1 VQVLHSCGG
10 LKAPAIAEGMTRH
23 GDPVA
28 NSYASDFFWSGE
40 HLLPPEQWGGHN
52 MTQSSLGHFI
62 QFNEAPR
69 FILILKDSLVAGW

>member
-40 HLLPPEQWGGHN
+40 HLLPPEQWGGAQHD
-52 MTQSSLGHFI
+52 SIFLGTFYTI
-62 QFNEAPR
+62 Q
-69 FILILKDSLVAGW
+69 